1 MDVRSPVLAAFETA
15 LEDERC
21 RTAERRDR
29 AASQG
34 VVRDRPYARERSLAE
49 AGAALADVPAVKW
62 FALGD
67 WLARNALGL
76 DVSPIKDRPRDR
88 RGSWVSAEADA
99 LRAARAELGRA
110 RQALAEC
117 LSVRGL
123 DAAGLT
129 TGFPEGADLLGRLG
143 PRYLDAVEAA
153 ERALAEVGRAEQ
165 HLSDEAEPEGEVSPG
180 DWAEWEPYGETAP
193 GDGRHPAGRA
203 FPELMRFWTADA
215 GRDANQ
221 RELFLTFARAA
232 LSAVAEAKGDG
243 AAEWTV
249 GIDEAFKRR

>member
-15 LEDERC
+15 LEDERR
-21 RTAERRDR
+21 RTVGRRER
-29 AASQG
+29 AVSEG
-34 VVRDRPYARERSLAE
+34 VLRDRPYARERTIAE
-49 AGAALADVPAVKW
+49 AGAALADVPAEKW

-76 DVSPIKDRPRDR
+76 DVSPIKDRPRDG

-99 LRAARAELGRA
+99 LRAARADLGRA

-153 ERALAEVGRAEQ
+153 ERALADVKRAER
-165 HLSDEAEPEGEVSPG
+165 HLSTEDEPEAEVSSG
-180 DWAEWEPYGETAP
+180 DWADWEPYGETAP
-193 GDGRHPAGRA
+193 GDDRHPAARA
-203 FPELMRFWTADA
+203 FPELLRFWTQDA
-215 GRDANQ
+215 GRDEDQKA
-221 RELFLTFARAA
+221 LFLTFARAA
-232 LSAVAEAKGDG
+232 LTAVAEAKGDG
-243 AAEWTV
+243 PAEWIV